1 MSIENSRASQG
12 ATASC
17 LPREAGG
24 GPPDEARLISIGGG
38 LAGRCSDNTSSPAE
52 SGPAQEAAKR
62 AGQFPSPLPEPE
74 RAGAELTRT

>member
-1 MSIENSRASQG
+1 MSIENSRASPG

-38 LAGRCSDNTSSPAE
+38 LAGRCSDNASSPADKGE
-52 SGPAQEAAKR
+52 SG
-62 AGQFPSPLPEPE
+62 
-74 RAGAELTRT
+74 